1 MNQKI
6 LNINLPQERSFE
18 ELKKFGLFT
27 NFISEIETFLSNKDK
42 FFLFKVS
49 EDLIRNYLIQ
59 ASYNSFLSS
68 SLLIHLN
75 DFKNFNMEF
84 NSSFIFI
91 DNITKENLNAK
102 TEVFLFNAFNFC
114 LDNKIKII
122 FSCSDF
128 VKNLKINLPDL
139 ESRLNTIAPTEI
151 KDPSEE
157 EKIALITFELNQRG
171 LKIGKRELNYIFNY
185 HSRDLDSLLMLANQL
200 DKVSLE
206 KKKSITTNLIKEII

>member
-1 MNQKI
+1 MDQKI

-18 ELKKFGLFT
+18 ELKKFGFFT
-27 NFISEIETFLSNKDK
+27 NFISEIETFLSHKDK
-42 FFLFKVS
+42 FLLFKVS

-59 ASYNSFLSS
+59 ASYNSFSSS

-102 TEVFLFNAFNFC
+102 TEVFLFNVFNFC
-114 LDNKIKII
+114 LNNKIKII

-128 VKNLKINLPDL
+128 VKNLNITLPDL

-185 HSRDLDSLLMLANQL
+185 HSRDLDSLLKLANKL

-206 KKKSITTNLIKEII
+206 QKKSITTNLIKEII

>member
-84 NSSFIFI
+84 NSSFIFM

>member
-1 MNQKI
+1 MDQKI

-18 ELKKFGLFT
+18 ELKKFGFFT
-27 NFISEIETFLSNKDK
+27 NFISEIETFLSHKDK
-42 FFLFKVS
+42 FLLFKVS

-59 ASYNSFLSS
+59 ASHNSFLSS
-68 SLLIHLN
+68 SQLIHLN
-75 DFKNFNMEF
+75 DIKNFNMEF

-128 VKNLKINLPDL
+128 VKNLNITLPDL

-157 EKIALITFELNQRG
+157 EKIALIT
-171 LKIGKRELNYIFNY
+171 
-185 HSRDLDSLLMLANQL
+185 
-200 DKVSLE
+200 
-206 KKKSITTNLIKEII
+206 